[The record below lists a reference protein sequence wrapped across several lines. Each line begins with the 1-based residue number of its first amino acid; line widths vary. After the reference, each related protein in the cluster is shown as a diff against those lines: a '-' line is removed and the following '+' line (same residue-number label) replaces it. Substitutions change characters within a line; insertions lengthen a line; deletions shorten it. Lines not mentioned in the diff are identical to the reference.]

1 MKGNT
6 DMVNILNALDFIG
19 NRIGCI
25 KEILSE
31 LNFEANKVFLYKS
44 QTEIFIEFIDR
55 FGIVNNL
62 SDELENVALPDLID
76 EMPTSNSVLI
86 YFMNDFS
93 EPNML
98 YTYRVTSY
106 PNVEIWKNENSKNY
120 TVIVVDFIPII
131 DANEPLA

>member
-19 NRIGCI
+19 NRISCI

-31 LNFEANKVFLYKS
+31 MNFEANKVFLYKS

-98 YTYRVTSY
+98 YTYGVTSY
-106 PNVEIWKNENSKNY
+106 PNVEILENENSKNY
-120 TVIVVDFIPII
+120 TVIVVDFMPII